1 MRGLAFLVL
10 VLVLVLVLEDTAS
23 GCLVVPGSGSPAEI
37 RSCLEEEN
45 AKTQGRK
52 DAKVVDLPQR
62 SGCLDFSPEGD
73 NSLQVC
79 VSHRIATRSLGASGF
94 PLRALGASVFRS
106 LIPPSTRYRS
116 QPCTSNFLAVGC
128 GLSETAP

>member
-1 MRGLAFLVL
+1 
-10 VLVLVLVLEDTAS
+10 
-23 GCLVVPGSGSPAEI
+23 
-37 RSCLEEEN
+37 LEEEN

-73 NSLQVC
+73 TSLPLVRKPPDC
-79 VSHRIATRSLGASGF
+79 AAKLTLSLGASGF

-128 GLSETAP
+128 GLNEIAPAANSSGANYPGRTI

>member
-1 MRGLAFLVL
+1 VDLAQRSGCSVVDLPQR
-10 VLVLVLVLEDTAS
+10 S
-23 GCLVVPGSGSPAEI
+23 GCL
-37 RSCLEEEN
+37 EEKN

-73 NSLQVC
+73 TSLPVC
-79 VSHRIATRSLGASGF
+79 VSHRIARLASRF
-94 PLRALGASVFRS
+94 LSVLPLVFLSVPSGASVFRS
-106 LIPPSTRYRS
+106 LIPPSTRYLS

-128 GLSETAP
+128 GFNEIAPAANSSAA